1 MNPDIPQ
8 IGFENSEFF
17 HRTERAQRLMKKV
30 GLDALL
36 LTTEPEVRYFSGFQ
50 TAFWLSP
57 TRPWFLIVPREGKPI
72 AVIPEIGGTR
82 MGETWLDDIVMW
94 PAPRPNDEGI
104 TELTATI
111 KRLKKE
117 SGVIG
122 VPMGT
127 ESHIRMPFS
136 DFKKLQENIRDIQ
149 LIDASPLIQ
158 ELRKI
163 KSEAEISKIR
173 HICQLVSKGFLG
185 LHKITSLGDTEKEIF
200 RKFRI
205 DLLARGADEVPYLV
219 GGSGPNGP
227 KEVIGMPS
235 NRTLTQGDM
244 LMMDTGAVFDGYF
257 SDFDRNFCFGS
268 VDESVAEAYAIVYR
282 ATDAGLKAAR
292 PGITAE
298 GLWKAMAD
306 VLSEYTSSKNAVGRL
321 GHGLGMQLTEWPS
334 NMKGDNT
341 LMQPGMVMTLE
352 PCIEFADGRIM
363 VHEEN
368 IVIRDGEPE
377 MLSIRAPSEIPLIY

>member
-1 MNPDIPQ
+1 MKQNIPQ
-8 IGFENSEFF
+8 IGFEPSEFAI
-17 HRTERAQRLMKKV
+17 RTQRAQHLMRKLNV
-30 GLDALL
+30 DGLL
-36 LTTEPEVRYFSGFQ
+36 LTTEPEVRYFSGFH

-57 TRPWFLIVPREGKPI
+57 TRPWFLVVPREGKPI
-72 AVIPEIGGTR
+72 AVIPEIGGAR
-82 MGETWLDDIVMW
+82 MSETWLDDIVMW
-94 PAPRPNDEGI
+94 SAPRPNDEGI

-111 KRLKKE
+111 KRLKKI

-127 ESHIRMPFS
+127 ETHIRMPFS
-136 DFKKLQENIRDIQ
+136 DFKKLQENIRGIE
-149 LIDASPLIQ
+149 LVDASPLIQ

-173 HICQLVSKGFLG
+173 YICQRVSEGFLE
-185 LHKITSLGDTEKEIF
+185 LPKIANLGDEEKEIF

-235 NRTLTQGDM
+235 KRILTKGDM

-268 VDESVAEAYAIVYR
+268 VDETVTAAYDVVYR

-298 GLWKAMAD
+298 GLWKVMAD
-306 VLSEYTSSKNAVGRL
+306 VLSESTSSKNAVGRL

-334 NMKGDNT
+334 NMKGDTT

-377 MLSIRAPSEIPLIY
+377 LLSIRAPSEIPLIY

>member
-1 MNPDIPQ
+1 MKQNIPQ
-8 IGFENSEFF
+8 IGFEPSEFAI
-17 HRTERAQRLMKKV
+17 RTQRAQHLMRKLNV
-30 GLDALL
+30 DGLL
-36 LTTEPEVRYFSGFQ
+36 LTTEPEVRYFSGFH

-57 TRPWFLIVPREGKPI
+57 TRPWFLVVPREGKPI
-72 AVIPEIGGTR
+72 AVIPEIGGAR
-82 MGETWLDDIVMW
+82 MSETWLDDIVMW
-94 PAPRPNDEGI
+94 SAPRPNDEGI

-111 KRLKKE
+111 KRLKNI

-127 ESHIRMPFS
+127 ETHIRMPFS
-136 DFKKLQENIRDIQ
+136 DFKKLQENIRGIQ
-149 LIDASPLIQ
+149 LVDASPLIQ

-173 HICQLVSKGFLG
+173 YICQRVSEGFLE
-185 LHKITSLGDTEKEIF
+185 LPKIANLGDEEKEIF

-205 DLLARGADEVPYLV
+205 DLLARGADDVPYLV

-235 NRTLTQGDM
+235 KRILTKGDM

-268 VDESVAEAYAIVYR
+268 VDEAVTAAYDVVYR
-282 ATDAGLKAAR
+282 ATDAGLEAAR

-298 GLWKAMAD
+298 GLWKVMAD
-306 VLSEYTSSKNAVGRL
+306 ILSESTPSKNAAGRL

-334 NMKGDNT
+334 NMKGNKT
-341 LMQPGMVMTLE
+341 VMQPGMVMTLE

-377 MLSIRAPSEIPLIY
+377 LLSIRAPSEIPLIY

>member
-1 MNPDIPQ
+1 MNQDIPQ
-8 IGFENSEFF
+8 IGFEPSEFAI
-17 HRTERAQRLMKKV
+17 RTQRAQHLMRKLNV
-30 GLDALL
+30 DGLL
-36 LTTEPEVRYFSGFQ
+36 LTTEPEVRYFSGFH

-57 TRPWFLIVPREGKPI
+57 TRPWFLVVPREGKPI
-72 AVIPEIGGTR
+72 AVIPEIGGAR
-82 MGETWLDDIVMW
+82 MSETWLDDIVMW
-94 PAPRPNDEGI
+94 SAPRPNDEGI

-111 KRLKKE
+111 KLLKNI

-127 ESHIRMPFS
+127 ETHIRMPFS
-136 DFKKLQENIRDIQ
+136 DFKKLQENIRGIQ
-149 LIDASPLIQ
+149 LVDASPLIQ

-173 HICQLVSKGFLG
+173 YICQRVSEGFLE
-185 LHKITSLGDTEKEIF
+185 LPKIANLGDEEKEIF

-227 KEVIGMPS
+227 TEVIGMPS
-235 NRTLTQGDM
+235 KRILTKGDM

-268 VDESVAEAYAIVYR
+268 VDEAVAAAYDVVYR
-282 ATDAGLKAAR
+282 ATDAGLEAAR

-298 GLWKAMAD
+298 GLWRVMAD
-306 VLSEYTSSKNAVGRL
+306 VLSESTTSKNAVGRL

-334 NMKGDNT
+334 NMKGDKT
-341 LMQPGMVMTLE
+341 VMQPGMVMTLE

-377 MLSIRAPSEIPLIY
+377 LLSIRAPSEIPLIY

>member
-1 MNPDIPQ
+1 MKQNIPQ
-8 IGFENSEFF
+8 IGFEPSEFAI
-17 HRTERAQRLMKKV
+17 RTQRAQHLMRKLNV
-30 GLDALL
+30 DGLL
-36 LTTEPEVRYFSGFQ
+36 LTTEPEVRYFSGFH

-57 TRPWFLIVPREGKPI
+57 TRPWFLVVPREGKPI
-72 AVIPEIGGTR
+72 AVIPEIGGAR
-82 MGETWLDDIVMW
+82 MSETWLDDIVMW
-94 PAPRPNDEGI
+94 SAPRPNDEGI

-111 KRLKKE
+111 KRLKKI

-127 ESHIRMPFS
+127 ETHIRMPFS
-136 DFKKLQENIRDIQ
+136 DFKKLQENIRGIE
-149 LIDASPLIQ
+149 LVDASPLIQ

-173 HICQLVSKGFLG
+173 YICQRVSEGFLE
-185 LHKITSLGDTEKEIF
+185 LPKIANLGDEEKEIF

-235 NRTLTQGDM
+235 KRILTKGDM

-268 VDESVAEAYAIVYR
+268 VDETVTAAYDVVYR

-306 VLSEYTSSKNAVGRL
+306 VLSESTSSKNAVGRL

-334 NMKGDNT
+334 NMKGDKT

-377 MLSIRAPSEIPLIY
+377 LLSIRAPSEIPLIY

>member
-1 MNPDIPQ
+1 MNQDIPQ
-8 IGFENSEFF
+8 IGFEPSEFAL
-17 HRTERAQRLMKKV
+17 RTERAQHLMRKLNV
-30 GLDALL
+30 DGLL
-36 LTTEPEVRYFSGFQ
+36 LTTEPEVRYFSGFH

-57 TRPWFLIVPREGKPI
+57 TRPWFLVVPREGKPI
-72 AVIPEIGGTR
+72 AVIPEIGGAR
-82 MGETWLDDIVMW
+82 MSETWLDDIVMW
-94 PAPRPNDEGI
+94 SAPRPNDEGI

-111 KRLKKE
+111 KRLKNI

-127 ESHIRMPFS
+127 ETHIRMPFS
-136 DFKKLQENIRDIQ
+136 DFKKLQENIRGIE
-149 LIDASPLIQ
+149 LVDASPLIQ

-173 HICQLVSKGFLG
+173 YICQRVSEGFLE
-185 LHKITSLGDTEKEIF
+185 LPKIANLGDEEKEIF

-235 NRTLTQGDM
+235 KRILTKGDM

-268 VDESVAEAYAIVYR
+268 VDETVAAAYDVVYR
-282 ATDAGLKAAR
+282 ATDAGLEAAR

-298 GLWKAMAD
+298 GLWRVMAD
-306 VLSEYTSSKNAVGRL
+306 VLSESTTSKNAVGRL

-334 NMKGDNT
+334 NMKGDKT
-341 LMQPGMVMTLE
+341 VMQPGMVMTLE

-377 MLSIRAPSEIPLIY
+377 LLSIRAPSEIPLIY

>member
-1 MNPDIPQ
+1 MNQDIPQ
-8 IGFENSEFF
+8 IGFEPVEFAL
-17 HRTERAQRLMKKV
+17 RTERAQRLMKK
-30 GLDALL
+30 LDIDALL
-36 LTTEPEVRYFSGFQ
+36 LTTEPEVRYFSGFH

-57 TRPWFLIVPREGKPI
+57 TRPWFLLVPREGKPI
-72 AVIPEIGGTR
+72 AVIPEIGGAR
-82 MGETWLDDIVMW
+82 MKETWLDDIVMW

-111 KRLKKE
+111 KRLKKI

-122 VPMGT
+122 MPMGT
-127 ESHIRMPFS
+127 ESHVRMPFS
-136 DFKKLQENIRDIQ
+136 DFKKLQENIRGIQ
-149 LIDASPLIQ
+149 LVDASPLIQ

-173 HICQLVSKGFLG
+173 YICQRVSEGFLE
-185 LHKITSLGDTEKEIF
+185 LPKIANLGDEEKEIF

-219 GGSGPNGP
+219 GGSGPKGP
-227 KEVIGMPS
+227 TEVIGMPS
-235 NRTLTQGDM
+235 DRNLTKGDM

-268 VDESVAEAYAIVYR
+268 VDETVTAAYDVVYR

-298 GLWKAMAD
+298 GLWKVMAD
-306 VLSEYTSSKNAVGRL
+306 VLSESTSSKNAVGRL

-334 NMKGDNT
+334 NMKGDTT

-377 MLSIRAPSEIPLIY
+377 LLSIRAPSEIPLIY

>member
-1 MNPDIPQ
+1 MKQNIPQ
-8 IGFENSEFF
+8 IGFEPSEFAI
-17 HRTERAQRLMKKV
+17 RTQRAQHLMRKLNV
-30 GLDALL
+30 DGLL
-36 LTTEPEVRYFSGFQ
+36 LTTEPEVRYFSGFH

-57 TRPWFLIVPREGKPI
+57 TRPWFLVVPREGKPI
-72 AVIPEIGGTR
+72 AVIPEIGGAR
-82 MGETWLDDIVMW
+82 MSETWLDDIVMW
-94 PAPRPNDEGI
+94 SAPRPNDEGI

-111 KRLKKE
+111 KRLKKI

-127 ESHIRMPFS
+127 ETHIRMPFS
-136 DFKKLQENIRDIQ
+136 DFKKLQENIRGIE
-149 LIDASPLIQ
+149 LVDASPLIQ

-173 HICQLVSKGFLG
+173 YICQRVSEGFLE
-185 LHKITSLGDTEKEIF
+185 LPKIANLGDEEKEIF

-235 NRTLTQGDM
+235 KRILTKGDM

-257 SDFDRNFCFGS
+257 SDFDRNFSFGS
-268 VDESVAEAYAIVYR
+268 VDETVNAAYDVVYR
-282 ATDAGLKAAR
+282 ATDAGLEAAR

-298 GLWKAMAD
+298 GLWRVMAD
-306 VLSEYTSSKNAVGRL
+306 VLSESTTSKNAVGRL

-334 NMKGDNT
+334 NMKGDKT
-341 LMQPGMVMTLE
+341 VMQPGMVMTLE

-377 MLSIRAPSEIPLIY
+377 LLSIRAPSEIPLIY

>member
-1 MNPDIPQ
+1 MNQDIPQ
-8 IGFENSEFF
+8 IGFEPSEFAL
-17 HRTERAQRLMKKV
+17 RTQRAQHLMRKLNV
-30 GLDALL
+30 DGLL
-36 LTTEPEVRYFSGFQ
+36 LTTEPEVRYFSGFH

-57 TRPWFLIVPREGKPI
+57 TRPWFLVVPREGKPI
-72 AVIPEIGGTR
+72 AVIPEIGGAR
-82 MGETWLDDIVMW
+82 MSETWLDDIVMW
-94 PAPRPNDEGI
+94 SAPRPNDEGI

-111 KRLKKE
+111 KRLKNI

-127 ESHIRMPFS
+127 ETHIRMPFS
-136 DFKKLQENIRDIQ
+136 DFKKLQENIRGIQ
-149 LIDASPLIQ
+149 LVDASPLIQ

-173 HICQLVSKGFLG
+173 YICQRVSEGFLE
-185 LHKITSLGDTEKEIF
+185 LPKIANLGDEEKEIF

-235 NRTLTQGDM
+235 KRILTKGDM

-268 VDESVAEAYAIVYR
+268 VDETVAVAYDVVYR
-282 ATDAGLKAAR
+282 ATDAGLEAAR

-298 GLWKAMAD
+298 GLWRVMAD
-306 VLSEYTSSKNAVGRL
+306 VLSESTTSKNAVGRL

-334 NMKGDNT
+334 NMKGDKT
-341 LMQPGMVMTLE
+341 VMQPGMVMTLE

-377 MLSIRAPSEIPLIY
+377 LLSIRAPSEIPLIY

>member
-1 MNPDIPQ
+1 MNQDIPQ
-8 IGFENSEFF
+8 IGFETSEFAL
-17 HRTERAQRLMKKV
+17 RTERAQRLMKTLNV
-30 GLDALL
+30 DGLL
-36 LTTEPEVRYFSGFQ
+36 LTTEPEVRYFSGFH

-57 TRPWFLIVPREGKPI
+57 TRPWFLVVPREGKPI

-82 MGETWLDDIVMW
+82 MNETWLDDIVMW

-111 KRLKKE
+111 KRLKKI

-136 DFKKLQENIRDIQ
+136 DFKKLQENIRGIQ
-149 LIDASPLIQ
+149 LVDASPLIQ

-173 HICQLVSKGFLG
+173 YICQRVSEGFLE
-185 LHKITSLGDTEKEIF
+185 LPKTANLGDEEKEIF

-219 GGSGPNGP
+219 GGSGPKGP
-227 KEVIGMPS
+227 TEVIGMPS
-235 NRTLTQGDM
+235 DRNLTKGDM

-268 VDESVAEAYAIVYR
+268 VDETVTAAYDVVYR

-306 VLSEYTSSKNAVGRL
+306 VLSESTSSKNAVGRL

-334 NMKGDNT
+334 NMKGDKT

-377 MLSIRAPSEIPLIY
+377 LLSIRAPSEIPLIY

>member
-1 MNPDIPQ
+1 MKQNIPQ
-8 IGFENSEFF
+8 IGFEPSEFAL
-17 HRTERAQRLMKKV
+17 RTERAQHLMRKLNV
-30 GLDALL
+30 DGLL
-36 LTTEPEVRYFSGFQ
+36 LTTEPEVRYFSGFH

-57 TRPWFLIVPREGKPI
+57 TRPWFLVVPREGKPI
-72 AVIPEIGGTR
+72 AVIPEIGGAR
-82 MGETWLDDIVMW
+82 MSETWLDDIVMW
-94 PAPRPNDEGI
+94 SAPRPNDEGI

-111 KRLKKE
+111 KRLKNI

-127 ESHIRMPFS
+127 ETHIRMPFS
-136 DFKKLQENIRDIQ
+136 DFKKLQENIRGIQ
-149 LIDASPLIQ
+149 LVDASPLIQ

-173 HICQLVSKGFLG
+173 YICQRVSEGFLE
-185 LHKITSLGDTEKEIF
+185 LPKIANLGDEEKEIF

-235 NRTLTQGDM
+235 KRILTKGDM

-268 VDESVAEAYAIVYR
+268 VDEAVAAAYDVVYR
-282 ATDAGLKAAR
+282 ATDAGLEAAR

-298 GLWKAMAD
+298 GLWRVMAD
-306 VLSEYTSSKNAVGRL
+306 VLSESTTSKNAVGRL

-334 NMKGDNT
+334 NMKGDKT
-341 LMQPGMVMTLE
+341 VMQPGMVMTLE

-377 MLSIRAPSEIPLIY
+377 LLSIRAPSEIPLIY

>member
-1 MNPDIPQ
+1 MNQYKPQ
-8 IGFENSEFF
+8 IGFKPSEFAL
-17 HRTERAQRLMKKV
+17 RTERAQRLMRK
-30 GLDALL
+30 LDVDGLL
-36 LTTEPEVRYFSGFQ
+36 LTTEPEVRYFSGFH

-57 TRPWFLIVPREGKPI
+57 TRPWFLVVPREGKPI

-82 MGETWLDDIVMW
+82 MNETWLDDIVMW

-111 KRLKKE
+111 KGLKKI

-136 DFKKLQENIRDIQ
+136 DFKKLQENIRGIQ
-149 LIDASPLIQ
+149 LVDASPLIQ

-173 HICQLVSKGFLG
+173 YICQRVSEGFLE
-185 LHKITSLGDTEKEIF
+185 LPKTANLGDEEKEIF

-219 GGSGPNGP
+219 GGSGPKGP
-227 KEVIGMPS
+227 TEVIGMPS
-235 NRTLTQGDM
+235 DRNLTKGDM

-268 VDESVAEAYAIVYR
+268 VDETVTAAYDVVYR
-282 ATDAGLKAAR
+282 ATDAGLEAAR

-298 GLWKAMAD
+298 GLWKVMAD
-306 VLSEYTSSKNAVGRL
+306 VLSESTSSKNAVGRL

-334 NMKGDNT
+334 NMKGDKT

-377 MLSIRAPSEIPLIY
+377 LLSIRAPSEIPLIY

>member
-1 MNPDIPQ
+1 MNQDIPQ
-8 IGFENSEFF
+8 IGFETSEFAL
-17 HRTERAQRLMKKV
+17 RTERAQRLMKT
-30 GLDALL
+30 LDVDGLL
-36 LTTEPEVRYFSGFQ
+36 LTTEPEVRYFSGFH

-57 TRPWFLIVPREGKPI
+57 TRPWFLVVPREGKPI

-82 MGETWLDDIVMW
+82 MNETWLDDIVMW
-94 PAPRPNDEGI
+94 PAPRPNDEGF

-111 KRLKKE
+111 KGLKKI

-136 DFKKLQENIRDIQ
+136 DFKKLQENIRGIQ
-149 LIDASPLIQ
+149 LVDASPLIQ

-173 HICQLVSKGFLG
+173 YICQRVSEGFLE
-185 LHKITSLGDTEKEIF
+185 LPKIANLGDEEKEIF

-219 GGSGPNGP
+219 GGSGPKGP
-227 KEVIGMPS
+227 TEVIGMPS
-235 NRTLTQGDM
+235 DRNLTKGDM

-268 VDESVAEAYAIVYR
+268 VDETVTAAYDVVYR

-306 VLSEYTSSKNAVGRL
+306 VLSESTSSKNAVGRL

-334 NMKGDNT
+334 NMKGDKT

-377 MLSIRAPSEIPLIY
+377 LLSIRAPSEIPLIY